1 MVYSIEDLAL
11 THLMQNFHDGFNA
24 EREGINQWQIN
35 NIDVFILNLYVGSK
49 EDFLKGK
56 TGKVWKSPVFVH
68 CF

>member
-35 NIDVFILNLYVGSK
+35 NIEPLR
-49 EDFLKGK
+49 
-56 TGKVWKSPVFVH
+56 
-68 CF
+68 